1 MTIARLAHTATVL
14 DDGEVLMAGGNSGS
28 ARAELYDAAA
38 GTFTATGSM
47 TMVRWSHTATLLPAG
62 TVLIAGGAGVT
73 GYLAS
78 AQLYQ

>member
-1 MTIARLAHTATVL
+1 
-14 DDGEVLMAGGNSGS
+14 
-28 ARAELYDAAA
+28 
-38 GTFTATGSM
+38 
-47 TMVRWSHTATLLPAG
+47 MVRWSHTATLLPAG